1 MTNGKAKWQIWQCI
15 LWSIFGAR
23 LSWLLEMSSLSQTI
37 QSHTPTNITCQKQP
51 DNVNSRSISSFV
63 RWPIIFILWT
73 FLTEY
78 FFLLL
83 RLVRYNIEIFMILFY
98 VSGRSITRQTK
109 ESKLRPT
116 LPFLFQLNNKYQL
129 DLQSAGSSLYLTL
142 HRLCPHDAIM
152 ISYEAWTLN
161 SSNSGVVVTD
171 L

>member
-1 MTNGKAKWQIWQCI
+1 MANMAMYFMIN
-15 LWSIFGAR
+15 S
-23 LSWLLEMSSLSQTI
+23 
-37 QSHTPTNITCQKQP
+37 CQKQGSIRLFT

-129 DLQSAGSSLYLTL
+129 DLQSKGSSLYLTL
-142 HRLCPHDAIM
+142 HRLCPRDATGCPSHFGLTETFI
-152 ISYEAWTLN
+152 N
-161 SSNSGVVVTD
+161 PP
-171 L
+171 